1 MITLDFDPGNRLR
14 ATQSATVPFVY
25 LDQWAYISLAK
36 DPQQLQR
43 LVDAIVRL
51 DGTLAFSVFNFFEL
65 SQVSDLEQ
73 LRRIENLFQQIWPRV
88 AFLNSDPTE
97 VISSEDE
104 ILRGTSNQAP
114 HLDDWML
121 NKYVELYRPGV
132 NPLDPK
138 GFLLHLQT
146 PGFAEGFRTAYRLLA
161 ERMKTAFRKMRRMYQ
176 IDENAKT
183 EVTSLSKGEPIP
195 RPTRDI
201 FEQAVYM
208 AAKDNLNIHN
218 PNHFTDFFHM
228 VVPLSYCDLVLLDK
242 GWAERARQVQ
252 NSVRIVGLL
261 THDAAVFSAKTLD
274 QFWVAIERFSPS
286 IA

>member
-1 MITLDFDPGNRLR
+1 MVTLDLDPGNRLR
-14 ATQSATVPFVY
+14 ATQRATVPFVY
-25 LDQWAYISLAK
+25 LDQWAYISLARNQ
-36 DPQQLQR
+36 QQLQR
-43 LVDAIVRL
+43 LVDAVVRS

-88 AFLNSDPTE
+88 AFLNSDPTA

-104 ILRGTSNQAP
+104 ILCGTSKQAP

-138 GFLLHLQT
+138 GYLLQLQN
-146 PGFAEGFRTAYRLLA
+146 PGMAQGFQTGYRLLA
-161 ERMKTAFRKMRRMYQ
+161 ERIKTAFEKARSIYHVDK
-176 IDENAKT
+176 NAKT
-183 EVTSLSKGEPIP
+183 EVTSPSKGEPIVH
-195 RPTRDI
+195 PTRYI
-201 FEQAVYM
+201 FEQAVYSIV
-208 AAKDNLNIHN
+208 KDNLNIHN

-228 VVPLSYCDLVLLDK
+228 VVPLSYCNLVLLDK

-252 NSVRIVGLL
+252 NSVRNVGLL
-261 THDAAVFSAKTLD
+261 THDAAVFSAKTLNH
-274 QFWVAIERFSPS
+274 FWVAIGRFSPS
-286 IA
+286 LV